1 MSVNLS
7 QEFKRKYQQLL
18 GDRAD
23 KLFTAME
30 AKSLDSFRLNPLKAD
45 YQNVDCDKS
54 QPIEY
59 SNIGYYGNVDGNSI
73 DHLAGY
79 VYSQEPS
86 AMYVSELVDPKPSE
100 SVLDLCA
107 APGSKSTYLATK
119 MASQG
124 LLVSNEINY
133 KRAKVLS
140 SNIERMG
147 ISNTVVT
154 NNSPQDFEKPFAEYF
169 DKILVD
175 APCSG
180 EGMFRKDPDSVK
192 YWSQEYVEQCANR
205 QKHILDSAYQ
215 LLKPGGTL
223 VYSTCTFAPEENEM
237 NIDYFLNKYDDIE
250 LLPVTKYPGM
260 EDGRPEWGN
269 GNPELRKALRMFP
282 DQFKGEGH
290 FMCKMVKKGEPGKL
304 HVKTFNDG
312 IKKDDLA
319 LIQKFAK
326 ANLNQTPTNN
336 LFKLNDFLYQAA
348 SFDTRFKKLH
358 ILRNGLKLGEF
369 KKNRLEPDI
378 AMILAIQPN
387 ELKTVYELNDEQFKK
402 YLHGEALILQETPDF
417 SNKWI
422 GLSYRNKLFSWGR
435 YSNKQIKNVY
445 PKGLRR

>member
-1 MSVNLS
+1 MSVKLS
-7 QEFKRKYQQLL
+7 QEFKNKYQKLL
-18 GDRAD
+18 GQRSE

-30 AKSLDSFRLNPLKAD
+30 GESLDSFRLNPLKANF
-45 YQNVDCDKS
+45 QNVDFDTS

-59 SNIGYYGNVDGNSI
+59 SDIGYFGSIDGNSI
-73 DHLAGY
+73 DHLSGY

-86 AMYVSELVDPKPSE
+86 AMYVSELVDPKPDE
-100 SVLDLCA
+100 TVLDLCA
-107 APGSKSTYLATK
+107 APGSKSTYLASK
-119 MASQG
+119 MSSQG

-133 KRAKVLS
+133 KRAKILS
-140 SNIERMG
+140 SNVERMG
-147 ISNTVVT
+147 ITNTVVT
-154 NNSPQDFEKPFAEYF
+154 NNSPQDFEKPFAGYF

-180 EGMFRKDPDSVK
+180 EGMFRKDPESVK

-237 NIDYFLNKYDDIE
+237 NIDWFLKKYQDIE
-250 LLPVTKYPGM
+250 LVPVKKFTGM
-260 EDGRPEWGN
+260 EDARPEWGN
-269 GNPELRKALRMFP
+269 DNPELVKALRMFP

-290 FMCKMVKKGEPGKL
+290 FMCKMRKQGEPSKL
-304 HVKTFNDG
+304 RVKEFNDG
-312 IKKDDLA
+312 IKKDDLS
-319 LIQKFAK
+319 LIKKFAQ
-326 ANLNQTPTNN
+326 ANLTAIPSNN

-348 SFDTRFKKLH
+348 SFDNRFKKLH

-378 AMILAIQPN
+378 AMILAIQPS
-387 ELKTVYELNDEQFKK
+387 ELKAIYELNDEQFKK
-402 YLHGEALILQETPDF
+402 YLHGEALILQQQPAFD
-417 SNKWI
+417 NKWI
-422 GLSYRNKLFSWGR
+422 GLSYHGKLFSWGR
-435 YSNKQIKNVY
+435 YSNRQIKNVY